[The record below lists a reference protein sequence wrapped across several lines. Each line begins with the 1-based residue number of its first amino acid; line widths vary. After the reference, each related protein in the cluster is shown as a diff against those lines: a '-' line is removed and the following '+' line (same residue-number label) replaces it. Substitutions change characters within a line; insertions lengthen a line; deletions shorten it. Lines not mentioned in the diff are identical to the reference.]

1 MPAVALPGWLKD
13 WSTRGEWIQFHHD
26 ISREDIP
33 LMVAAHSHQKWLSQ
47 IVERLEY
54 PRPPRETATERDHCR
69 RDPQRRAAG
78 RSKGPADGSE
88 KTALRRR
95 GAGP

>member
-33 LMVAAHSHQKWLSQ
+33 LMVAAHSHQK
-47 IVERLEY
+47 
-54 PRPPRETATERDHCR
+54 
-69 RDPQRRAAG
+69 
-78 RSKGPADGSE
+78 
-88 KTALRRR
+88 
-95 GAGP
+95 